1 VTDDIVRRGRCD
13 CQGVRYE
20 VSGALR
26 DVINCH
32 CSRCRRFSGHHM
44 AATSVAAE
52 QLRLL
57 GSETL
62 MWYEP
67 ADGVAYGFCSRCG
80 SSLFWK
86 AAAKPTI
93 SITAGSLDQPTGLRT
108 TSAWWVTEAGDYHV
122 RQPGLDEHPFDGD

>member
-1 VTDDIVRRGRCD
+1 
-13 CQGVRYE
+13 
-20 VSGALR
+20 
-26 DVINCH
+26 
-32 CSRCRRFSGHHM
+32 M

-108 TSAWWVTEAGDYHV
+108 TSAWWVTEAGDYHA